1 MHGQFAKHIV
11 AFAAMAILWTG
22 VAFGDPKVPT
32 TEELAAGW
40 ISLFDGET
48 LFGWNQ
54 LGDAPWR
61 VEGGNLICDSGS
73 GGWLAS
79 TSQFAD
85 FELAVTLR
93 VAPKHA
99 TGVAVRAAMDGH
111 PSENATYV
119 VPLSEPEGAEPT
131 WHEVRVTASGENVS
145 ATVDGTA
152 VSNLRGRRARGVVG
166 IYFFGHGGK
175 VEVSEVKLRPL
186 SLEPIFNGK
195 DLTGWNIIPG
205 HASVFSVVDGA
216 LNVKNGNGQ
225 IETAG
230 VYKDF
235 VLQLEIISNGDKLN
249 SGVFFRGPVGVFW
262 KGYESQVRNEWEEND
277 RTRPRDFGTGGNYG
291 NQPARRVVPNDR
303 EWFYKTIVCDGNH
316 AAVWVNGYQVSDFTD
331 LRPISENSDGKAGYV
346 PGPGTIHLQGHD
358 PKTDLSFKNIRIH
371 EYPRGARQRGQ
382 TEPAPAAGER
392 RTRTRPA
399 E

>member
-1 MHGQFAKHIV
+1 VNLIV
-11 AFAAMAILWTG
+11 ALLAMATLSGG
-22 VAFGDPKVPT
+22 VALAESKVPT
-32 TEELAAGW
+32 KEQLAEGW

-54 LGDAPWR
+54 LGDAQWR
-61 VEGGNLICDSGS
+61 VDGGNLVCDSGS

-79 TSQFAD
+79 SSQFAD

-93 VAPKHA
+93 VSPKHA
-99 TGVAVRAAMDGH
+99 TGVAVRATLEGH
-111 PSENATYV
+111 PGENGAYI
-119 VPLSEPEGAEPT
+119 VPVSEPEGPEPK
-131 WHEVRVTASGENVS
+131 WHEVRLTATGDNVS
-145 ATVDGTA
+145 GSVDGS
-152 VSNLRGRRARGVVG
+152 VVRDLKGRRVHGVIG
-166 IYFFGHGGK
+166 LYFFGHGSR
-175 VEVSEVKLRPL
+175 VEISDVKLRPL

-195 DLTGWNIIPG
+195 DLTDWNIVPD
-205 HASVFSVVDGA
+205 HPSVFSVVDGA
-216 LNVKNGNGQ
+216 LNIKNGNGQ

-262 KGYESQVRNEWEEND
+262 KGYESQVRNEWENDD
-277 RTRPRDFGTGGNYG
+277 RTHPHDFGTGGNYG

-316 AAVWVNGYQVSDFTD
+316 AAVWVNGFQVSDFTD
-331 LRPISENSDGKAGYV
+331 MRPVAENGDGKHGYV

-358 PKTDLSFKNIRIH
+358 PKTDLSFRNIRIH
-371 EYPRGARQRGQ
+371 EYPRRVARQRGQ
-382 TEPAPAAGER
+382 AEPAPATGER
-392 RTRTRPA
+392 RPRTRPA
-399 E
+399 Q